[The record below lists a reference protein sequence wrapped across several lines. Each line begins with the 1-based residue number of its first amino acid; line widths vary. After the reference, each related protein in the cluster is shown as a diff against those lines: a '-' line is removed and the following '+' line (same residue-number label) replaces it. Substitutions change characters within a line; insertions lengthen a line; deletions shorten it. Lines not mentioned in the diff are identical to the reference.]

1 MIVNASYIYITLE
14 GLTAANLVVV
24 IALPVSL
31 ESSTVDLHILTSGVS
46 ED

>member
-1 MIVNASYIYITLE
+1 MMVNFSYTYITLA

-31 ESSTVDLHILTSGVS
+31 ESATVDLHILTSGFS